1 MSGVPSN
8 EWVKHEQ
15 QKIVDLEL
23 DRLLFG
29 LDVMGCKATEVSRSG
44 KLRVVDYATK
54 NGGNLSVIFDGDY
67 VLSVSQRGLT
77 ETP

>member
-1 MSGVPSN
+1 MSGEPSN
-8 EWVKHEQ
+8 EWVKNEQ

-29 LDVMGCKATEVSRSG
+29 LDVMGCEATEVSRSG
-44 KLRVVDYATK
+44 KLRVVDYTTK

-67 VLSVSQRGLT
+67 ILSVSQLGLT